1 MQFFSE
7 GMIEVLREFNYDIL
21 DLIKSRWSPRAFST
35 EPVAMG
41 DLLAL
46 CEAARFA
53 PSCFNEQ
60 PWRFILATT
69 PDELTKM
76 QSILTASNL
85 EWAKHAPAL
94 LLILAKKTFSQ
105 NGQDNYW
112 HMFDAGT
119 AWGYLSL
126 EAQSRGL
133 ITHGMGGFSKKKA
146 QDLYQLPLDLAPLAV
161 IAIGKLGQSENL
173 PEHLREREHP
183 GGRSDLGS
191 LFVKPSNRDGA

>member
-1 MQFFSE
+1 MP
-7 GMIEVLREFNYDIL
+7 REYNFDIL
-21 DLIKSRWSPRAFST
+21 DLIKTRWSPRAFSN
-35 EPVAMG
+35 EPVEMS

-69 PDELTKM
+69 PDELTTM

-85 EWAKHAPAL
+85 VWAKLAPAL
-94 LLILAKKTFSQ
+94 LLILAKKTFSET
-105 NGQDNYW
+105 GQDNYW
-112 HMFDAGT
+112 HMFDTGT

-146 QDLYQLPLDLAPLAV
+146 QELYHLPLDLAPLAV
-161 IAIGKLGQSENL
+161 IAIGKLGRSENL
-173 PEHLREREHP
+173 PEHLREREQP
-183 GGRSDLGS
+183 GGRNELES
-191 LFVKPSNRDGA
+191 LFFKQ

>member
-1 MQFFSE
+1 VF
-7 GMIEVLREFNYDIL
+7 REYNYDIL
-21 DLIKSRWSPRAFST
+21 DLIKSRWSPRAFSSN
-35 EPVAMG
+35 PVAER
-41 DLLAL
+41 DLLAI

-60 PWRFILATT
+60 PWRFILANT
-69 PDELTKM
+69 PDEVSKM
-76 QSILTASNL
+76 QSILTESNL

-105 NGQDNYW
+105 TGQDNYW

-146 QDLYQLPLDLAPLAV
+146 QELYQLPLDLAPLAV

-173 PEHLREREHP
+173 PLHLREREHP
-183 GGRSDLGS
+183 AGRNPLAS
-191 LFVKPSNRDGA
+191 LFFKQ